1 MRDAAADLEFE
12 EAARLRDEVKRLR
25 ETELAISDDP
35 LARQSDVEDRAGSFK
50 GARKYGAAANV
61 LTSPSPR
68 PSRGEGRPQTA
79 ASDDAPQSRI
89 NDAYEPVQPT
99 YAQSTSRVR
108 KPTLDEMTVGRT
120 EVPVGGTPPP
130 KLTRTVDVLTQA
142 EKKGRRG
149 RPRKTG
155 RPGM

>member
-1 MRDAAADLEFE
+1 
-12 EAARLRDEVKRLR
+12 
-25 ETELAISDDP
+25 
-35 LARQSDVEDRAGSFK
+35 
-50 GARKYGAAANV
+50 
-61 LTSPSPR
+61 
-68 PSRGEGRPQTA
+68 GEGRPQAA
-79 ASDDAPQSRI
+79 ASKAAPHPSPLTEKDGERAQSRI
-89 NDAYEPVQPT
+89 KDAYEPVQPT

-120 EVPVGGTPPP
+120 EVPVGRVAPP
-130 KLTRTVDVLTQA
+130 KPPRTVDVPSKS

>member
-1 MRDAAADLEFE
+1 MRTDG
-12 EAARLRDEVKRLR
+12 
-25 ETELAISDDP
+25 P
-35 LARQSDVEDRAGSFK
+35 YAG
-50 GARKYGAAANV
+50 GARPG
-61 LTSPSPR
+61 
-68 PSRGEGRPQTA
+68 TA
-79 ASDDAPQSRI
+79 TESRI
-89 NDAYEPVQPT
+89 NNDYEPVQPT

-130 KLTRTVDVLTQA
+130 KPTRTVDVPTQA

>member
-1 MRDAAADLEFE
+1 
-12 EAARLRDEVKRLR
+12 
-25 ETELAISDDP
+25 
-35 LARQSDVEDRAGSFK
+35 
-50 GARKYGAAANV
+50 
-61 LTSPSPR
+61 
-68 PSRGEGRPQTA
+68 
-79 ASDDAPQSRI
+79 
-89 NDAYEPVQPT
+89 PT

-120 EVPVGGTPPP
+120 EVPVGRDAP
-130 KLTRTVDVLTQA
+130 KPTRTVDVPSKA

>member
-1 MRDAAADLEFE
+1 MGG
-12 EAARLRDEVKRLR
+12 
-25 ETELAISDDP
+25 TTP
-35 LARQSDVEDRAGSFK
+35 
-50 GARKYGAAANV
+50 
-61 LTSPSPR
+61 
-68 PSRGEGRPQTA
+68 
-79 ASDDAPQSRI
+79 ASGSRI
-89 NDAYEPVQPT
+89 NDAYQPVQPT
-99 YAQSTSRVR
+99 YAQSTSRIR

-130 KLTRTVDVLTQA
+130 KPTRTVDVPSKQ

>member
-1 MRDAAADLEFE
+1 
-12 EAARLRDEVKRLR
+12 
-25 ETELAISDDP
+25 
-35 LARQSDVEDRAGSFK
+35 
-50 GARKYGAAANV
+50 
-61 LTSPSPR
+61 
-68 PSRGEGRPQTA
+68 
-79 ASDDAPQSRI
+79 
-89 NDAYEPVQPT
+89 VQPT

-120 EVPVGGTPPP
+120 EVPAGKEPP
-130 KLTRTVDVLTQA
+130 KPTRTVDVPSKA